1 MSISVDDLVA
11 SLSSHHIGQEALEL
25 AALQAQL
32 AQSLLAHQFSS
43 SSPHFQHPHLS
54 GPHPCTNI
62 ARRDPGH
69 VQHCTTPTSRTP
81 SSSAFIWPLP
91 VQELASHSRRSS
103 ISSIK
108 MQQCHEDIVL
118 VDMDDADEEDARLVE
133 AMVTPS
139 DVPVCSSPSGS
150 HSRSNSYTWSSYQSK
165 DALNSFSV
173 PTSHQLISPMD
184 PSCSPSL
191 FTTTDPF
198 YIQTSQA
205 AAAQQSLSTAP
216 GAPGTASFFA
226 LAGRPN
232 AHSPFAMGTS
242 AWQR

>member
-11 SLSSHHIGQEALEL
+11 SLSSNHIGQEALEL

-32 AQSLLAHQFSS
+32 AQTLLVHQFSS
-43 SSPHFQHPHLS
+43 SSPHFQHQHVS
-54 GPHPCTNI
+54 GSHPNVSVP
-62 ARRDPGH
+62 RRDPGH
-69 VQHCTTPTSRTP
+69 VPHCTTPTSRTP

-91 VQELASHSRRSS
+91 VQEYASHSRRSS

-118 VDMDDADEEDARLVE
+118 VEMDDADEEDARLVE

-139 DVPVCSSPSGS
+139 DAPACSSPGGA
-150 HSRSNSYTWSSYQSK
+150 HSRSNSYTWSSSYQSK
-165 DALNSFSV
+165 DALNALSV
-173 PTSHQLISPMD
+173 PTSHQMATSVD
-184 PSCSPSL
+184 PSCPPSSL

-198 YIQTSQA
+198 YIQASQS
-205 AAAQQSLSTAP
+205 AQQPLSTAP
-216 GAPGTASFFA
+216 GTGNFFA

-232 AHSPFAMGTS
+232 AHSPFAMGTT

>member
-139 DVPVCSSPSGS
+139 DVP
-150 HSRSNSYTWSSYQSK
+150 SK

>member
-32 AQSLLAHQFSS
+32 AQTLLAHQFSS
-43 SSPHFQHPHLS
+43 SSPHFQHQHVS
-54 GPHPCTNI
+54 GPHSTVSVP
-62 ARRDPGH
+62 RRDPGH
-69 VQHCTTPTSRTP
+69 VQHCTTPTARTP
-81 SSSAFIWPLP
+81 SSSAFVWPLP
-91 VQELASHSRRSS
+91 VQEYASHSRRSS

-139 DVPVCSSPSGS
+139 DAPPCSSPGS
-150 HSRSNSYTWSSYQSK
+150 AHSRSNSYTWSSSYEGK
-165 DALNSFSV
+165 DALNALSV
-173 PTSHQLISPMD
+173 PTSHPMTTSVD
-184 PSCSPSL
+184 SACPPSL

-198 YIQTSQA
+198 YIQASQT
-205 AAAQQSLSTAP
+205 AQQPLSTAP
-216 GAPGTASFFA
+216 SAGNFFA
-226 LAGRPN
+226 LAGRPS
-232 AHSPFAMGTS
+232 AHSPFAMGTP

>member
-25 AALQAQL
+25 AALQ
-32 AQSLLAHQFSS
+32 HQ
-43 SSPHFQHPHLS
+43 HVS
-54 GPHPCTNI
+54 GPQSNVNVP
-62 ARRDPGH
+62 RRDPGH
-69 VQHCTTPTSRTP
+69 VQHCTTPTGRTP

-91 VQELASHSRRSS
+91 VQEYASHSRRSS

-139 DVPVCSSPSGS
+139 DAPLCSSPGGA
-150 HSRSNSYTWSSYQSK
+150 HSRSNSYTWSSSYQSK
-165 DALNSFSV
+165 DALNALSV
-173 PTSHQLISPMD
+173 PTSHQMTTSVD
-184 PSCSPSL
+184 SSCPSSL

-198 YIQTSQA
+198 YIQASQT
-205 AAAQQSLSTAP
+205 AQQPLSTAP
-216 GAPGTASFFA
+216 STGNFFA

-232 AHSPFAMGTS
+232 AHSPF
-242 AWQR
+242 